1 MLKLYDF
8 MTGGFDHAGRTHAY
22 VCEQSDDWIESTHD
36 FIQWLFPL
44 EEETRKSELIPILS
58 KQEIGLI
65 KKSELAQNSLRIS
78 ASRMRRFWSK
88 NQHWVTNHDHN
99 HLRITRCI
107 KSLRL
112 LVSNEEAQQ
121 MKIWLSSV
129 LGPNAKLIS
138 KVSLD
143 YWREA

>member
-1 MLKLYDF
+1 

-44 EEETRKSELIPILS
+44 EEETRKSELMPILS

-78 ASRMRRFWSK
+78 ANRMRRFWSK

-112 LVSNEEAQQ
+112 LVSNEEAEL